1 MLPMTVSSQHPY
13 IDYGQ
18 ALISMDTDGKPVCT
32 LFSGCYDPEVFPKFM
47 DHTIAG
53 DREGWKEYL
62 VEIVNEINAGA

>member
-1 MLPMTVSSQHPY
+1 
-13 IDYGQ
+13 
-18 ALISMDTDGKPVCT
+18 MDTDGKPVCT
-32 LFSGCYDPEVFPKFM
+32 LLSGCYDPEVFPKFM